1 MVMRAPFSQGLLWRG
16 PCFMCGCGLCAVI
29 ALRLKICTLDDFCRA
44 RWPRIFRAH
53 SRHGQ
58 QPISNNRQPITD
70 GRSGRNAP
78 IRNSRCTSHGGPPPP
93 APRLPTALEARR
105 AALLARLLVRLL
117 LPARGERPEARA
129 ELIDREAARDPELG
143 QRRVVS
149 LTLEQ
154 HRACGVTR
162 VEEVRGWGRGWG
174 WD

>member
-1 MVMRAPFSQGLLWRG
+1 MPILPRVFRVHTADTEKH
-16 PCFMCGCGLCAVI
+16 VI
-29 ALRLKICTLDDFCRA
+29 TDK
-44 RWPRIFRAH
+44 
-53 SRHGQ
+53 
-58 QPISNNRQPITD
+58 PITNNRPRALPTAQRPP
-70 GRSGRNAP
+70 RAN
-78 IRNSRCTSHGGPPPP
+78 SHGGAPTP

-105 AALLARLLVRLL
+105 AALLARLLVVVRLLLPLL

-162 VEEVRGWGRGWG
+162 IEVRVEVEVKVGVEVGVGVRVGVRVRATG
-174 WD
+174 LE